1 MIMRMPASPMNKLSH
16 WTGLPHN
23 TQHTRQTPL
32 AHGTLTTCTH
42 NTHHLHTQHS
52 PLAHTTLTT
61 CTHNTHHLHTQHSP
75 LAHTTL
81 TTCTHNTHH
90 LHTQHSHTT
99 STYRENPLI
108 HLNYAI
114 LLHNNGEAR
123 AAGKQ
128 LQLFKSKSQT
138 HTPSNTDPE
147 VWNFI
152 SHATGLMYGM
162 HFELNFIHVSGI
174 QLELYVY
181 TVTHI
186 YTVCSCVFYR

>member
-1 MIMRMPASPMNKLSH
+1 MEVLCAHLATTIYVALTPCVCVCVCVCSVALGHLNDHENACKSYEQALTLDRSAP
-16 WTGLPHN
+16 
-23 TQHTRQTPL
+23 QHTT
-32 AHGTLTTCTH
+32 HTTDTTCTW

-52 PLAHTTLTT
+52 PLA
-61 CTHNTHHLHTQHSP
+61 
-75 LAHTTL
+75 
-81 TTCTHNTHH
+81 
-90 LHTQHSHTT
+90 HTT

-114 LLHNNGEAR
+114 LLHNNGEMR
-123 AAGKQ
+123 AAAKQ